1 MKIEG
6 TIKKED
12 DYFSTAKKYLLNDT
26 KELLEALTG
35 YDKENINQAYIRKLE
50 AKFISDPDFKFERA

>member
-12 DYFSTAKKYLLNDT
+12 DYFSTAKKYLLANPANF
-26 KELLEALTG
+26 LEKLMN
-35 YDKENINQAYIRKLE
+35 YDKDNINQAYIRK
-50 AKFISDPDFKFERA
+50 FE